1 MVTHAEYLQLPG
13 VNWSRLKHA
22 RESMARYRYECDNAS
37 ADTTTLAVGRAVHSI
52 VFEPEKFHDAYAVWH
67 KDRKG
72 NEWAE
77 FKAENAGR
85 TILKTNEF
93 EHGLLMRTW
102 HRLAILCRR
111 LQIRAVHV
119 RLRQLE
125 LLACSQLLRVRR
137 GHAVDSLQYAR
148 VLCRQSE
155 LRLHLKQL
163 HALLAEHLAA
173 LQAPRSAPSTADD
186 LGAC

>member
-1 MVTHAEYLQLPG
+1 MTRRPTRDEIALSAAITAH
-13 VNWSRLKHA
+13 HA
-22 RESMARYRYECDNAS
+22 RLSRRAEAAADFIVAVVFGALGACALLHYLTPCEAGYLCWAPIVIAGGRGARPAPDGA
-37 ADTTTLAVGRAVHSI
+37 RA
-52 VFEPEKFHDAYAVWH
+52 
-67 KDRKG
+67 
-72 NEWAE
+72 
-77 FKAENAGR
+77 
-85 TILKTNEF
+85 
-93 EHGLLMRTW
+93 GLLMRTW

-155 LRLHLKQL
+155 LSLHLKQL